1 MLFAVAA
8 VVGVTVFGKLQ
19 SGGQVS
25 SSAPSSQAEA
35 LVAAHFGGE
44 QGLVVV
50 GYKAPRSL
58 EIVDKL
64 PLSGTGKILKRDLRH
79 KHWGDLGRQ
88 IH

>member
-44 QGLVVV
+44 QGLVV